1 MEPRQEKKVPEPRPA
16 VPKQERP
23 RRFRLVRL
31 EERIAPKSGGHG
43 TNHCATGCNNTTCW
57 TL

>member
-1 MEPRQEKKVPEPRPA
+1 MEPRQEKKATEPRPS
-16 VPKQERP
+16 VPEEERP

-31 EERIAPKSGGHG
+31 EERFRLIRLEERIAPKV
-43 TNHCATGCNNTTCW
+43 ATHKTCTW

>member
-23 RRFRLVRL
+23 RRFRFQVIRL
-31 EERIAPKSGGHG
+31 EERIAPKV
-43 TNHCATGCNNTTCW
+43 ATHKGCGW

>member
-16 VPKQERP
+16 VPKQDRP
-23 RRFRLVRL
+23 RRFRFQVIRL
-31 EERIAPKSGGHG
+31 EERIAPKFTHK
-43 TNHCATGCNNTTCW
+43 TCGW